1 MNRILLFLLFC
12 FTVNGVR
19 ANDILMSQ
27 NDTIVFDL
35 NASTY
40 TQNTGVYYIDIP
52 VQIHSSNTAINSF
65 DFWFQFNTS
74 KLTYVSTSN
83 LTIGLD
89 PFTNFNV
96 NNQYLSNT
104 SPGAS
109 INFSCPLF
117 TNLLLVRFSLAA
129 SCTEIYSSD
138 FFNANALV
146 NGEVS
151 VPLFKD
157 ALIQPI
163 TIESGFPLCVPSDVT
178 FSYPT
183 TYGSRIIS
191 TYSWDFSPFGT
202 SNLQGPVFTLSQ
214 DGTFPVTLN
223 VTTEQGCTYQLFNE
237 ITAYPAP
244 IVSFTSSFDD
254 VSNLVSFTNL
264 SSIPSGVITTWQW
277 DFGDATFSS
286 LFEPTHTYPAP
297 NTYSAT
303 LTATSDFGCTASF
316 TDFVYAIGIEEIEI
330 EELTIELFPNPAIN
344 ELHIISNFNG
354 SCSIFDAIGNVVFEN
369 ILIYNG
375 QNISLNI
382 SNLAQGSYVIKAL
395 SEYHEVSNSFLVTR

>member
-244 IVSFTSSFDD
+244 IVSF
-254 VSNLVSFTNL
+254 NK
-264 SSIPSGVITTWQW
+264 
-277 DFGDATFSS
+277 
-286 LFEPTHTYPAP
+286 
-297 NTYSAT
+297 
-303 LTATSDFGCTASF
+303 
-316 TDFVYAIGIEEIEI
+316 EE
-330 EELTIELFPNPAIN
+330 T
-344 ELHIISNFNG
+344 
-354 SCSIFDAIGNVVFEN
+354 
-369 ILIYNG
+369 
-375 QNISLNI
+375 
-382 SNLAQGSYVIKAL
+382 
-395 SEYHEVSNSFLVTR
+395 SFLRIVLVCNFW